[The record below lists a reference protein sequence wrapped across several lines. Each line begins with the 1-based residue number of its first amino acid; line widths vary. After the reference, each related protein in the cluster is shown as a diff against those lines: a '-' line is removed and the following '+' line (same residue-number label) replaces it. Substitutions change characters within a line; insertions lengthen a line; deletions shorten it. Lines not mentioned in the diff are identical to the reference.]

1 MKKRACVLMTF
12 LAASLALS
20 ACSSSASDSTQ
31 GNTSTETKGETAG
44 DGETEE
50 KETEANEKEKDGTV
64 SLTIEESIANQM
76 RFSSVS
82 NKGYYSFYAEGTTL
96 YAAPNVANDGFWRY
110 AKLAAEGTA
119 GSEIRQ
125 IQLAHYPETEL
136 ILDSEGKLWY
146 GGESFFDR
154 YNIRYFDSFYVTNAG
169 YEQLVAGVTEE
180 GTVVY
185 RSAMSMD
192 GKPEEIEG
200 LENVKY
206 VDVFWDDIAAV
217 REDGTVVF
225 ISGDDRIELED
236 WSDIAMVYVDGSR
249 DDYTEIIGLKKDG
262 TITAKALVGEPSYPE
277 EILSWTDIVHVIR
290 GNDYVAG
297 LKSDGSFVYALEED
311 ASEYSINHCKE
322 TFEVWT
328 NVIAA
333 GEDAAITADREA
345 LGDAR
350 LLSFGW
356 NLKNPPTDLT
366 EALLGEYNGDYHC
379 NIVYEL
385 PEIP

>member
-1 MKKRACVLMTF
+1 M
-12 LAASLALS
+12 
-20 ACSSSASDSTQ
+20 
-31 GNTSTETKGETAG
+31 
-44 DGETEE
+44 
-50 KETEANEKEKDGTV
+50 
-64 SLTIEESIANQM
+64 
-76 RFSSVS
+76 
-82 NKGYYSFYAEGTTL
+82 
-96 YAAPNVANDGFWRY
+96 ANDGFWRY

-356 NLKNPPTDLT
+356 NLKIPLRIRRRPCWASMIKIITAILCLSFRKFRKARGR
-366 EALLGEYNGDYHC
+366 EKWLERGLLSVKGAVPFGILGACFRFQRHFSQKMKEQVAIWVKFFYN
-379 NIVYEL
+379 VV
-385 PEIP
+385 